1 MNLAERATQALADR
15 GQLARDL
22 PGFRPRQGQQEM
34 ARAVAKTLQQG
45 GTLVVE
51 AGTGIGKTFAYLVPA
66 LLSGSS
72 IMICTATKTLQDQLF
87 NRDIPQLLKLLGL
100 PRRTAV
106 LKGRSS
112 YLCIERLAQGFNAM
126 SAPDPRT
133 DALLARV
140 VSWSRHTLTGDLAE
154 LSEMDERSPLIPR
167 ITSTRESCTG
177 SACPS
182 FRQCHVNVARR
193 EALEADVLVVN
204 HHLFFSDLLIKETGV
219 AELLPKVQ
227 GVIFDEAHQ
236 LNDIGV
242 QFLGRNLNTGQLVGL
257 SRDCRLIGRDHARG
271 FQDWDGL
278 ATTVEQALKN
288 LLGLTGHC
296 SPGERLAW
304 WDRHPAGT
312 SASQWQAGME
322 GLYAAIGALMDA
334 LAVVRETG
342 PELSRLHARSV
353 DLCRLLEAFLD
364 PRDDES
370 VRWLETGDSLRL
382 VECPMDIAG
391 SLRHGLSPLG
401 QQVGQP
407 RSLVFTSASLGID
420 PTLST
425 FTQACGLASA
435 EVLKIPSPFDYQAQA
450 ALYVP
455 RHLPAPGDPAHSAAV
470 ARLSAS
476 LARTV
481 QGATLILTTSLRALS
496 TIAETL
502 QQAGGLAS
510 ELDVLVQ
517 GQMAKRSLIER
528 FRQGAASGNTA
539 CVLVASASFWEG
551 LDLPGEMLKVVV
563 IDKLPFPSLSEP
575 VVQARAHRMEAL
587 GRNVFREYYLPQA
600 ALALRQGA
608 GRLIRT
614 ESDRGLLVICD
625 GRLHSKGYGRQL
637 LAALPPMRRLD
648 HEEDLQATLA
658 ALTRPSTM
666 GPSGT

>member
-1 MNLAERATQALADR
+1 
-15 GQLARDL
+15 
-22 PGFRPRQGQQEM
+22 M
-34 ARAVAKTLQQG
+34 AGAVAKTLEHG
-45 GTLVVE
+45 GALVVE

-72 IMICTATKTLQDQLF
+72 IMICTATKTLQDQLYK
-87 NRDIPQLLKLLGL
+87 RDIPQLLKLLGL
-100 PRRTAV
+100 PRRTAA

-112 YLCIERLAQGFNAM
+112 YLCIERLAQSFNTM
-126 SAPDPRT
+126 PAPDPRT
-133 DALLARV
+133 HAQLTRV
-140 VSWSRHTLTGDLAE
+140 VAWSGRTLTGDLAE

-193 EALEADVLVVN
+193 EALAADVLVVN
-204 HHLFFSDLLIKETGV
+204 HHLFFSDLLVRETGM
-219 AELLPKVQ
+219 AELLPTVQ

-242 QFLGRNLNTGQLVGL
+242 QFLGRHLSTGQLVGL
-257 SRDCRLIGRDHARG
+257 SRDCRLTGRDHARG

-278 ATTVEQALKN
+278 SANIEQAVQK
-288 LLGLTGHC
+288 LLESTGHF
-296 SPGERLAW
+296 SPGERLPW
-304 WDRHPAGT
+304 WGRHPEGT
-312 SASQWQAGME
+312 SASQWQTGIAD
-322 GLYAAIGALMDA
+322 LYGAVGALMSA

-342 PELSRLHARSV
+342 PELSRLHSRVV
-353 DLCRLLEAFLD
+353 DLFGLLTAFLA
-364 PRDDES
+364 PRDDET
-370 VRWLETGDSLRL
+370 VRWLEAGVSLRL

-391 SLRHGLSPLG
+391 SLRKGLLPLG

-420 PTLST
+420 PTLSA
-425 FTQACGLASA
+425 FTQSCGLTGA

-455 RHLPAPGDPAHSAAV
+455 RHLPDPTHPAHSVAV
-470 ARLSAS
+470 ARLAAS
-476 LARTV
+476 LARSV
-481 QGATLILTTSLRALS
+481 RGATLILTTSLRALS
-496 TIAETL
+496 VIAETL
-502 QQAGGLAS
+502 QQTGGLAS
-510 ELDVLVQ
+510 EMEVLVQ
-517 GQMAKRSLIER
+517 GQLAKRSLIER
-528 FRQGAASGNTA
+528 FRQGSGGDNAA
-539 CVLVASASFWEG
+539 CVMVASASFWEG

-587 GRNVFREYYLPQA
+587 GKNVFREYYLPQA
-600 ALALRQGA
+600 AIALRQGA

-614 ESDRGLLVICD
+614 ETDRGLLVICD
-625 GRLHSKGYGRQL
+625 GRLHSKSYGRRL

-658 ALTRPSTM
+658 ALTRPSTTDL
-666 GPSGT
+666 SET